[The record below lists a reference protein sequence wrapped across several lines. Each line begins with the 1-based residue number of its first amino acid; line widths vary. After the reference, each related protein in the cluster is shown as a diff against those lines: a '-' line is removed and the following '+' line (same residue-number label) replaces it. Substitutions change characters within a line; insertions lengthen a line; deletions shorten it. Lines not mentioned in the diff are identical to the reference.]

1 MYIPIVIVL
10 ILICLFFFLLYPRTK
25 NRQKLLKTYRGTCF
39 AHRGYHCIEK
49 GIPENSIPAFR
60 MALSHGYGIELDVHL
75 TRDNKLVVFH
85 DDTLDRICHRS
96 GIIENMTFPQLKSC
110 QLSGTQEQ
118 IPLFEDVLSL
128 VNGQVPLLI
137 ELKIPGR
144 STKICEQVHKTLRTY
159 PGHYMIQSFNTM
171 GLFWY
176 RRHAPEV
183 LRGQLSSRLT
193 KDPLKE
199 LWLLRFLAENLLL
212 NFLGRPD
219 FISYKLKDLPK
230 FSLSFS
236 RFCFHI
242 PTAVWTLRTPEALRK
257 GKSSFDIQIFEK
269 HGENY

>member
-1 MYIPIVIVL
+1 M
-10 ILICLFFFLLYPRTK
+10 
-25 NRQKLLKTYRGTCF
+25 YRGTCF
-39 AHRGYHCIEK
+39 AHRGYHSIEN
-49 GIPENSIPAFR
+49 GIPENSMPAFR
-60 MALSHGYGIELDVHL
+60 QALSHGYGIELDVHL
-75 TRDNKLVVFH
+75 TKDDRLVVFH
-85 DDTLDRICHRS
+85 DDTLNRVC
-96 GIIENMTFPQLKSC
+96 KK
-110 QLSGTQEQ
+110 SGTIEDLTVPELKTCRLQDTEEQ

-144 STKICEQVHKTLRTY
+144 STAICQHVHKALSCY
-159 PGHYMIQSFNTM
+159 HGNYMIQSFNTM

-199 LWLLRFLAENLLL
+199 LWFLRFLAENLLL

-219 FISYKLKDLPK
+219 FISYKLKNLPK
-230 FSLSFS
+230 FTVSFL
-236 RFCFHI
+236 RKFFGT
-242 PTAVWTLRTPEALRK
+242 PTAVWTLRTPEALLE
-257 GKSSFDIQIFEK
+257 GKRCYDMQIFEK

>member
-1 MYIPIVIVL
+1 MNLPILEFLFQCYFLYKRHTHFSTLSVYTVIFNP
-10 ILICLFFFLLYPRTK
+10 IIITWYTLYTTINCTPFYDR
-25 NRQKLLKTYRGTCF
+25 
-39 AHRGYHCIEK
+39 
-49 GIPENSIPAFR
+49 
-60 MALSHGYGIELDVHL
+60 
-75 TRDNKLVVFH
+75 LVVFH
-85 DDTLDRICHRS
+85 DDTLNRVC
-96 GIIENMTFPQLKSC
+96 KK
-110 QLSGTQEQ
+110 SGTIEDLTVPELKTCRLQDTEEQ

-144 STKICEQVHKTLRTY
+144 STAICQHVHKALSCY
-159 PGHYMIQSFNTM
+159 YGNYMIQSFNTM

-199 LWLLRFLAENLLL
+199 LWFLRFLAENLLL

-219 FISYKLKDLPK
+219 FISYKLKNLPK
-230 FSLSFS
+230 FTVSFL
-236 RFCFHI
+236 RKFFGT
-242 PTAVWTLRTPEALRK
+242 PTAVWTLRTPEALLE
-257 GKSSFDIQIFEK
+257 GKRCYDMQIFEK